1 MGDHSSPSLH
11 RGGRM
16 ASQMLA
22 GLTNAQSLQAEYPPA
37 TKHFLLIGFLGMF
50 IGSVVFCFLSFK
62 KQQNK
67 MQETIMFLATA
78 ISAGCYYCMW
88 SGFGVSKK
96 LDSAGNTR
104 MVFFAHFVDRFF
116 SMPLVI
122 YSLCQ
127 VANAE
132 FGEIVFLLGLD
143 MLMVA
148 CAAIGATQLHPWKW
162 IWWTFGVII
171 LIVLGVQLWMVYVK
185 AKEANSPSS
194 TGPLVLTLITI
205 VTAFVYPTVWVLG
218 EEGLE
223 AFDIN
228 VETGFTVMAD
238 LVGKIVFG
246 LYLLFAVL
254 GAEEEDAEGAEKTSL
269 V

>member
-104 MVFFAHFVDRFF
+104 MVFFAHFMDRFF

-122 YSLCQ
+122 YRS
-127 VANAE
+127 ARSP
-132 FGEIVFLLGLD
+132 
-143 MLMVA
+143 
-148 CAAIGATQLHPWKW
+148 T
-162 IWWTFGVII
+162 
-171 LIVLGVQLWMVYVK
+171 
-185 AKEANSPSS
+185 PSS
-194 TGPLVLTLITI
+194 ERSCFCSGWTC
-205 VTAFVYPTVWVLG
+205 
-218 EEGLE
+218 
-223 AFDIN
+223 
-228 VETGFTVMAD
+228 
-238 LVGKIVFG
+238 
-246 LYLLFAVL
+246 
-254 GAEEEDAEGAEKTSL
+254 
-269 V
+269 

>member
-148 CAAIGATQLHPWKW
+148 CSAIGATQLHPWKW
-162 IWWTFGVII
+162 IWWTFGCA
-171 LIVLGVQLWMVYVK
+171 LLLGAAVQLWMVLVK
-185 AKEANSPSS
+185 AKEANSPLAD
-194 TGPLVLTLITI
+194 GVQLLTIITI
-205 VTAFVYPTVWVLG
+205 VSAFVYPTIWVLG

-228 VETGFTVMAD
+228 VETGLTVLTD
-238 LVGKIVFG
+238 LVAKVVFG

-254 GAEEEDAEGAEKTSL
+254 GDGDDEEGAEKTSL

>member
-143 MLMVA
+143 MLMWLARPSGPRSSIPGSGFGGPSAARCCWCSRCSSGWCWSRPRRQTRRWRTA
-148 CAAIGATQLHPWKW
+148 C
-162 IWWTFGVII
+162 
-171 LIVLGVQLWMVYVK
+171 
-185 AKEANSPSS
+185 SC
-194 TGPLVLTLITI
+194 
-205 VTAFVYPTVWVLG
+205 
-218 EEGLE
+218 
-223 AFDIN
+223 
-228 VETGFTVMAD
+228 
-238 LVGKIVFG
+238 
-246 LYLLFAVL
+246 
-254 GAEEEDAEGAEKTSL
+254 
-269 V
+269 

>member
-132 FGEIVFLLGLD
+132 FGEIVFLL
-143 MLMVA
+143 A
-148 CAAIGATQLHPWKW
+148 
-162 IWWTFGVII
+162 
-171 LIVLGVQLWMVYVK
+171 VQLWMVLVK
-185 AKEANSPSS
+185 AKEANSPLAD
-194 TGPLVLTLITI
+194 GVQLLTIITI
-205 VTAFVYPTVWVLG
+205 VSAFVYPTIWVLG

-228 VETGFTVMAD
+228 VETGMTVLTD
-238 LVGKIVFG
+238 LVAKVVFG

-254 GAEEEDAEGAEKTSL
+254 GDGDDEEGAEKTSL